1 MLPRRSS
8 STARPAERPFL
19 APIWLIALLAA
30 IIGIV
35 MFLIYPQQD
44 LERRI
49 ASAPDSAISTA
60 YLDNLLRSDPDNPR
74 LRLLLARRQLQSGD
88 TGKARATLQPALDS
102 NDPELHREALWVL
115 WELSEIDFSRLPATA
130 SAQRRQLREE
140 QRRQLRT
147 LINEQWPAD
156 RQMALASKA
165 FQLEERALGAELF
178 QKLANAIDDPSKA
191 AALFEQAAAQA
202 LAIGDYRGCAEL
214 FILARNK
221 TPDAA
226 KARRHFHS
234 AVKALQSG
242 NQMLAA
248 LELGEREIGVLADDP
263 ETLFMMTN
271 LARAAG
277 QPGIAERYI
286 RRLLQ
291 LSLNHQWQ
299 LLQIARA
306 WGDGNFRPVSQN
318 SPAREPGLAFDDKVY
333 TLGYEVFLEN
343 RKIEDAWQIASA
355 AVRQAPDN
363 MAWRERLARVSE
375 WTSRQPIAL
384 ANWLKIAQSSQSDEA
399 WQGVLRLAPGLFDD
413 SALIPALRYQLARQ
427 PNDLRLIR
435 ELVAAYERLGD
446 PRPAIAYLES
456 QTRHQARPETLELLA
471 ELAERAAQ
479 PELALATWERLFA
492 NPAQVTAP
500 RALRVAILYLQQG
513 KGAAG
518 LKWLE
523 QAQATASLSSDSD
536 IEYWRLTGQ
545 LAETLQKDEQ
555 AIHAFRRLVDADK
568 ATSGDYD
575 TLIRLLN
582 SNHPLEAAR
591 IATQAWQRFDEAR
604 HLILAMTLYAA
615 RNRWDEV
622 GILLR
627 QLDPAPDAARRSLR
641 RLQALPE
648 FLRLTGIYQQNTGRL
663 ADARR
668 NFEAGLRLAPN
679 ASEMQQAL
687 LWLLIDSNDAV
698 ALRKLLASNE
708 LKWRQNPALHDT
720 LASAYQALSLP
731 QVALQRYLTA
741 QVATHQND
749 FLWLMNYADALDQNQ
764 QSDRA
769 WRLRRHL
776 LSQEWQAARGQD
788 QLSHDDARRRWL
800 TDAGQ
805 DQTRRIARTRLL
817 LTQRPG
823 DVGLDAL
830 REMLRLDRQSGD
842 NFSNA
847 AAETAIGWLQDSGE
861 YTAERGFLW
870 HQYAKAR
877 SSRAN
882 RPLWAEITVALAE
895 EDKSATGQLLETFDE
910 RLPRYDRV
918 NAARAV
924 DDLRL
929 AQTAAFEAQ
938 SDQTDDDPT
947 HLQLTES
954 LLAFSDHAGLASGK
968 RNFGSFDETP
978 IGASY
983 HVAVNPRLSL
993 DFEWGRTQRQARD
1006 NNIVREVPNEAVFG
1020 GKLTW
1025 RHPDGETILR
1035 AEQRESFSSYTPLQI
1050 EHEQRIDNRLSL
1062 RIGLGTQLPSQ
1073 ESLPLRIAG
1082 MKDQALVSLRYK
1094 PTRLDQIVV
1103 AHWRD
1108 KYQLQS
1114 GGYLGDGKHTSLTV
1128 AHTYRQEA
1136 RDLEFSAFWSDHKFK
1151 RKESLD
1157 GLSQSDLEVTK
1168 YFPENFAPG
1177 PDFFLPDNFSFSGL
1191 RVSTDVRH
1199 EQQYTRATR
1208 PYASLARTW
1217 HSNLGPGYD
1226 IRLGIAGSVLGAD
1239 HLALSWGI
1247 GKSGLQ
1253 TGGLVRELLLTYR
1266 IHH

>member
-1 MLPRRSS
+1 MLPRRSN
-8 STARPAERPFL
+8 STAQPAERPFL

-35 MFLIYPQQD
+35 LFLIYPRQD

-49 ASAPDSAISTA
+49 ASAPNSAISTA
-60 YLDNLLRSDPDNPR
+60 YLDNLLRSDPDNPH
-74 LRLLLARRQLQSGD
+74 LRLLLARRQLQAGD
-88 TGKARATLQPALDS
+88 TGKARETLQPALDS
-102 NDPELHREALWVL
+102 NDTGLHREALWVL
-115 WELSEIDFSRLPATA
+115 WELSEINLSRLPAKAGT
-130 SAQRRQLREE
+130 QRQQLRDELRRQLHV
-140 QRRQLRT
+140 LV
-147 LINEQWPAD
+147 NEPWPTD
-156 RQMALASKA
+156 RQMELASKA
-165 FQLEERALGAELF
+165 FQLEDRALGAELY
-178 QKLANAIDDPSKA
+178 QKLAKAIDDPTKA
-191 AALFEQAAAQA
+191 AALFEQAAAEA
-202 LAIGDYRGCAEL
+202 LASGDYRGCAEL

-221 TPDAA
+221 TPDVA

-277 QPGIAERYI
+277 QPGMAERYV

-291 LSLNHQWQ
+291 LSLNQQWQ
-299 LLQIARA
+299 MLQIARA
-306 WGDGNFRPVSQN
+306 WGEGSFRPVSQKN
-318 SPAREPGLAFDDKVY
+318 PAREPGLAFDDKVY

-343 RKIEDAWQIASA
+343 RKPEDAWQIASA

-375 WTSRQPIAL
+375 WTSRQQIAL
-384 ANWLKIAQSSQSDEA
+384 ANWLKIAQATQSDEA

-413 SALIPALRYQLARQ
+413 AALIPALRYQLVKH

-446 PRPAIAYLES
+446 PRPAIAYLEI
-456 QTRHQARPETLELLA
+456 QTRHQARPEILELLA
-471 ELAERAAQ
+471 ELAERAGQ

-500 RALRVAILYLQQG
+500 RALRVAVLYLQQG

-523 QAQATASLSSDSD
+523 QAQAKASLTSDSD

-545 LAETLQKDEQ
+545 LAETLQKDQQ

-568 ATSGDYD
+568 ASSGDFD

-582 SNHPLEAAR
+582 DNHPLEAAR

-604 HLILAMTLYAA
+604 HLILALTIYTG
-615 RNRWDEV
+615 RNRWDEI
-622 GILLR
+622 GALLR
-627 QLDPAPDAARRSLR
+627 QLDPAAEAPRRSLR
-641 RLQALPE
+641 RLRALPE
-648 FLRLTGIYQQNTGRL
+648 FLRLAGIYQQNTGRL
-663 ADARR
+663 AAARGS
-668 NFEAGLRLAPN
+668 FEAGLRLAPDS
-679 ASEMQQAL
+679 AEMQQAL

-698 ALRKLLASNE
+698 ALRKLLASHE
-708 LKWRQNPALHDT
+708 RKWRQNPALHDT

-731 QVALQRYLTA
+731 QVALQRYLSA
-741 QVATHQND
+741 QVATHQDD

-776 LSQEWQAARGQD
+776 LSQEWQIARGKD
-788 QLSHDDARRRWL
+788 HLSLADARRRWL
-800 TDAGQ
+800 TDEGL

-823 DVGLDAL
+823 DTGLDAL
-830 REMLRLDRQSGD
+830 REMLRLDRQNADSL
-842 NFSNA
+842 SNA
-847 AAETAIGWLQDSGE
+847 AAETAIGWLQDNGE

-877 SSRAN
+877 GSRAN

-895 EDKSATGQLLETFDE
+895 EDKSATGQLLDTFDE
-910 RLPRYDRV
+910 RIPRYDRV

-954 LLAFSDHAGLASGK
+954 LLAFSDHAGLAIGK
-968 RNFGSFDETP
+968 RDFGSFNETP
-978 IGASY
+978 IATSY

-993 DFEWGRTQRQARD
+993 DFEWGRIQRQALDDNVVRD
-1006 NNIVREVPNEAVFG
+1006 VPNEDVLSS
-1020 GKLTW
+1020 KLSW
-1025 RHPDGETILR
+1025 RHPDGETLFL
-1035 AEQRESFSSYTPLQI
+1035 AERRDSFASYTPLQI

-1062 RIGLGTQLPSQ
+1062 HIGLGTQLPSQ
-1073 ESLPLRIAG
+1073 ESLPLRVAG
-1082 MKDQALVSLRYK
+1082 MKDQALISLRYR
-1094 PTRLDQIVV
+1094 PTRMDQIVV

-1114 GGYLGDGKHTSLTV
+1114 GGNLGDGKHTSLSV

-1151 RKESLD
+1151 RKEDLD
-1157 GLSQSDLEVTK
+1157 GLSQSDLEVSK
-1168 YFPENFAPG
+1168 FFPENFVPG
-1177 PDFFLPDNFSFSGL
+1177 PDFFLPDNFSFTGL
-1191 RVSTDVRH
+1191 RISSDVRY

-1208 PYASLARTW
+1208 PYGSLARTW
-1217 HSNLGPGYD
+1217 HSTLGPGYD
-1226 IRLGIAGSVLGAD
+1226 IRLGIAGSLLGAD

-1253 TGGLVRELLLTYR
+1253 TGGLVRDLQLTYR
-1266 IHH
+1266 IHY